1 MSNHEFKARYPSKVI
16 TLEGE
21 DITEEAL
28 PLHKIKLNI
37 TILLDEMCTHLKEI
51 LEGFGWGVITVKEVM
66 DTLPN
71 NKSVDDE
78 QIFRYALR
86 ENVFLVTRD
95 RELKNKCA
103 LNKIPCIS
111 LSSTLL
117 EARIV
122 NQHLKYMQDKK
133 MRELKKTNKLYL
145 MLKFF

>member
-1 MSNHEFKARYPSKVI
+1 MSNHEFKSRYPRKVI
-16 TLEGE
+16 TLEGK

-28 PLHKIKLNI
+28 PLYKIKLNI

-51 LEGFGWGVITVKEVM
+51 LEGFGWKVITVKEVM

-95 RELKNKCA
+95 RELKNKCDA
-103 LNKIPCIS
+103 NKIPCIS

-117 EARIV
+117 ETRIV

-133 MRELKKTNKLYL
+133 MHKLKNLTNSL
-145 MLKFF
+145 